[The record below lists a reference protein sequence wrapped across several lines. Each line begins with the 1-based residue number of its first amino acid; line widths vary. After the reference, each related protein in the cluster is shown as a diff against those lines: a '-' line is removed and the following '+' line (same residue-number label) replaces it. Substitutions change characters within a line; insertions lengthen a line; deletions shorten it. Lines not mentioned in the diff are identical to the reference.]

1 MYKLLTK
8 YFSKRV
14 ANFIMGLWYFLLVIL
29 NVYCLVSGVQGAFQY
44 VGW

>member
-14 ANFIMGLWYFLLVIL
+14 ANITMGIWYFLLVIL
-29 NVYCLVSGVQGAFQY
+29 NIYCIVSGVQGAFEY

>member
-1 MYKLLTK
+1 MYKLLTN

-14 ANFIMGLWYFLLVIL
+14 TNFIMGLWYFLLVMLNIYCIL
-29 NVYCLVSGVQGAFQY
+29 SGAQGAFQY

>member
-8 YFSKRV
+8 YCSKRV
-14 ANFIMGLWYFLLVIL
+14 ANFTMGFWYFLLVIL
-29 NVYCLVSGVQGAFQY
+29 NIYCIVSGVQGAFQY